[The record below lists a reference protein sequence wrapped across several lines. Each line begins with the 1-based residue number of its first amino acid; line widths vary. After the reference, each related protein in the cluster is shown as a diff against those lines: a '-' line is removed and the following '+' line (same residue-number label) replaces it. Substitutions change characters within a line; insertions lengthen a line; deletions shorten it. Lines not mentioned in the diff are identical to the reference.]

1 MARGLTE
8 LSTKIGK
15 FLEYSCD
22 GYGIFDQ
29 DDILIA
35 CNKAFADIFE
45 IPHHDIINKSFA
57 DIVHITQC
65 SQKGIKIDSTDIE
78 QWLIYAKSRRRSQ
91 EFRVFE
97 VDLMDGRWFLLSEQT
112 LADGEML
119 THARD
124 ITNLK
129 VNEKHLADST
139 VKLRTLALTD
149 ELTQIA
155 NRRSFIESVKAE
167 INRCQRQQAAMA
179 FLLLDIDYFKKIND
193 TYGHLT
199 GDQVLVTITT
209 LIKTMLRE
217 YDIFGRLGGEEF
229 GIFLAKT
236 SPKTAEEVAERI
248 RETIMQHNFEVD
260 GNIIKVTLS
269 IGISLATQ
277 DCKFESLYKNADRLL
292 YEAKHAGRNKVML
305 ATKAD

>member
-1 MARGLTE
+1 MARGLTV
-8 LSTKIGK
+8 LSAKIGK

-22 GYGIFDQ
+22 GYGIFDK

-45 IPHHDIINKSFA
+45 IPHDDIINKSFT
-57 DIVHITQC
+57 DIVHITQRTK
-65 SQKGIKIDSTDIE
+65 KGIKIDSTDIE
-78 QWLIYAKSRRRSQ
+78 QWLVYAKSRRRSQ

-112 LADGEML
+112 LVDGEML

-124 ITNLK
+124 ITKLK
-129 VNEKHLADST
+129 INEKNLSDST

-155 NRRSFIESVKAE
+155 NRRSFIESVNGE
-167 INRCQRQQAAMA
+167 ISRCHRLQADMA
-179 FLLLDIDYFKKIND
+179 FLLLDIDYFKKVND
-193 TYGHLT
+193 TYGHIA
-199 GDQVLVTITT
+199 GDQVLIFIAK

-236 SPKTAEEVAERI
+236 SASTAKEIAERI
-248 RETIMQHNFEVD
+248 RATVMQQSFKAD
-260 GNIIKVTLS
+260 GHLINVTLS
-269 IGISLATQ
+269 IGISIATK
-277 DCKFESLYKNADRLL
+277 DCKFESLYKEADTAL
-292 YEAKHAGRNKVML
+292 YAAKHVGRNKVIM
-305 ATKAD
+305 AGSK

>member
-1 MARGLTE
+1 MSRGLTE
-8 LSTKIGK
+8 LSAKIGK

-22 GYGIFDQ
+22 GYGIFDK

-45 IPHHDIINKSFA
+45 IPHDDIINKSFT
-57 DIVHITQC
+57 DIVQITFHA
-65 SQKGIKIDSTDIE
+65 QKGIKIDSTDIE
-78 QWLIYAKSRRRSQ
+78 LWLSHAKSRRRSQ

-119 THARD
+119 IHARD
-124 ITNLK
+124 ITKLK
-129 VNEKHLADST
+129 INEKNLSDST

-155 NRRSFIESVKAE
+155 NRRSFIESVKTE
-167 INRCQRQQAAMA
+167 ISRCQRQHAAMA
-179 FLLLDIDYFKKIND
+179 FLLLDIDNFKIVND
-193 TYGHLT
+193 TYGHLA
-199 GDQVLVTITT
+199 GDQVLIFIAK

-229 GIFLAKT
+229 GIFLAET
-236 SPKTAEEVAERI
+236 SPQTAHEVAERI
-248 RETIMQHNFEVD
+248 RETIMQQ
-260 GNIIKVTLS
+260 NIEADRQIVKVTLS

-305 ATKAD
+305 ANKAD

>member
-57 DIVHITQC
+57 DIVRITQC

-129 VNEKHLADST
+129 LNEKHLAEST

-155 NRRSFIESVKAE
+155 NRRSFIESVKSE

-248 RETIMQHNFEVD
+248 RETIMQHNFVVD